1 MKKSFF
7 GAAIALVALMLL
19 LVPVVTGCGG
29 ANAASGDE
37 TTTSVSSSGGLGT
50 ASSDA
55 GASAAGGS
63 GTATSLTDTAAAA
76 VVGGS
81 GKSDTVFEPHEL
93 LSAEEAS
100 AITGFAVT
108 LDDGSLYK
116 DEASGVISERY
127 AYDLGGTGI
136 HALVEIHQDGLK
148 TSEGTVKDAFLFE
161 KDLSKDEIAPVAGLG
176 EDAFTMSEGQLHVLY
191 GSYYIV
197 VAFDAD
203 AYETT
208 GNAAL
213 NAKLGTKILANLK
226 AKLG

>member
-1 MKKSFF
+1 
-7 GAAIALVALMLL
+7 LV
-19 LVPVVTGCGG
+19 
-29 ANAASGDE
+29 
-37 TTTSVSSSGGLGT
+37 TTS
-50 ASSDA
+50 
-55 GASAAGGS
+55 SAAGTSASDGAAGS
-63 GTATSLTDTAAAA
+63 TDMTGAA
-76 VVGGS
+76 VDDGS

-116 DEASGVISERY
+116 DEESGVISERY

-148 TSEGTVKDAFLFE
+148 KSEGTVKDAFLFE
-161 KDLSKDEIAPVAGLG
+161 KDLSKDEIVPVAGLG
-176 EDAFTMSEGQLHVLY
+176 EDAFTMSQGQLHVLF

-213 NAKLGTKILANLK
+213 NVKIGTKILENLK
-226 AKLG
+226 AKRG